1 MKNNF
6 YTSPRKLINLWE
18 SQALEILKDN
28 GLDYS
33 FKLVSELM
41 YDENNEIELI
51 ETAKILFWISV
62 WRQSKTKKEVVIAWT
77 RILGQKGDLSNLNF
91 EYDSYHS
98 RDFDERVDLPAVE
111 RIRELL
117 RQKISPE
124 ELIMRGFTFEKV
136 SEAIHNGA

>member
-41 YDENNEIELI
+41 HDENNEIELI

-62 WRQSKTKKEVVIAWT
+62 WRQSKTKEEVVIAWT
-77 RILGQKGDLSNLNF
+77 KILSQKGDLSQLNF
-91 EYDSYHS
+91 EYDSYNS
-98 RDFDERVDLPAVE
+98 KNFDERVDLPAVE

-136 SEAIHNGA
+136 SEAMHYGA

>member
-18 SQALEILKDN
+18 SQALEVLKDN
-28 GLDYS
+28 ELNYS

-41 YDENNEIELI
+41 QEETREVELI
-51 ETAKILFWISV
+51 KSAKILFWISV
-62 WRQSKTKKEVVIAWT
+62 WKQSKTKEEVVIAWT